1 MARKKVKI
9 QYVDIGLGSVEDYW
23 REIVT
28 PAVRDCRGVPSTRS
42 AFQAAHAVWHL
53 HDWVWHHRNRGQDTR
68 DNPAYKKY
76 KKDLIKTCPALGWLR
91 DIADAGKHQGLGR
104 GGVGIAS
111 AERQWLSRGSDGSGS
126 VQSPLPVYNVKLTD
140 GTWWDVNALLQT
152 AIDHWCSRELAALNL
167 PSPFA

>member
-1 MARKKVKI
+1 MARKKVTV

-53 HDWVWHHRNRGQDTR
+53 HDWVWHQRNPKQDASGSLF
-68 DNPAYKKY
+68 NAYY
-76 KKDLIKTCPALGWLR
+76 NTMLTNCRELGWLR
-91 DIADAGKHQGLGR
+91 DIANAGKHRGLSR
-104 GGVGIAS
+104 GTLGIAS

-126 VQSPLPVYNVKLTD
+126 VQSPMPVYNIKLTD
-140 GTWWDVNALLQT
+140 STWRDVNALLQT
-152 AIDHWCSRELAALNL
+152 AIDYWCRELAALNL
-167 PSPFA
+167 PSPFV

>member
-1 MARKKVKI
+1 MARKAVKV

-53 HDWVWHHRNRGQDTR
+53 HDWVWHHRNKGHDTR
-68 DNPAYKKY
+68 HNLDYRKFQ
-76 KKDLIKTCPALGWLR
+76 KDLLKACPELGRLR
-91 DIADAGKHQGLGR
+91 DIADAGKHRGLGR
-104 GGVGIAS
+104 GDLGGAL

-126 VQSPLPVYNVKLTD
+126 VP
-140 GTWWDVNALLQT
+140 
-152 AIDHWCSRELAALNL
+152 
-167 PSPFA
+167 